1 MRNKRNRLFR
11 TLAMVML
18 LFITAFTVTGNAF
31 DAESADVSSV
41 TEISEVSKIS
51 ESSDE
56 AQTTAESDS
65 SFIELLIFIPAFAV
79 LAVVINS
86 KAFKA

>member
-1 MRNKRNRLFR
+1 MTRTKNRLFKALV
-11 TLAMVML
+11 TVML
-18 LFITAFTVTGNAF
+18 LIIMAFAVTGNAF
-31 DAESADVSSV
+31 AESSDVSAV

-65 SFIELLIFIPAFAV
+65 SFIELLIFMPAFVV

-86 KAFKA
+86 KTFKA